1 MVTWGRG
8 LLPGEEGGEGKVAY
22 RRRGRVALRGAQMEE
37 GHALFPDLSGP
48 SVRLEGTFKSRGSS
62 TDSMAADRCSAPES
76 TEKKKKNLRLSEGP
90 IRGQR

>member
-1 MVTWGRG
+1 M
-8 LLPGEEGGEGKVAY
+8 
-22 RRRGRVALRGAQMEE
+22 ALRGAQMEE

-76 TEKKKKNLRLSEGP
+76 TEKKKKKNLRLSERP